1 MNTTP
6 TPLRIRDRLFA
17 LLLHLLPHHL
27 LSSMMHALARSE
39 WPPLKSVL
47 IRQVI
52 RSYDI
57 DLSVAEEPDPEAYPS
72 FNAFFTRALRDDAR
86 PLATEE
92 NVIVSPVDGAVSQA
106 QAIHN
111 GRLFQAKGQDYSL
124 LELLG
129 GDRQSC
135 ELFEDGVFATIYLSP
150 RDYHRI
156 HMPLSGRLLKM
167 THVPGR
173 LFSVNDSCASSVPRL
188 FSRNERIVNLFST
201 EAGPMAVIMV
211 GAIFVSS
218 MDTVWAGC
226 VTPASKRVSEWR
238 YDTGLSQTVNLER
251 GEEMGRFNM
260 GSTVI
265 LLFAKDAV
273 SWVPHLLPR
282 AKVSMGEKIGALAA
296 GSEPPQGVEPQR

>member
-1 MNTTP
+1 M
-6 TPLRIRDRLFA
+6 RDRLFA
-17 LLLHLLPHHL
+17 LLLRLLPHHL
-27 LSSMMHALARSE
+27 LSSVMHAVARSQ
-39 WPPLKSVL
+39 WPPLKRAL
-47 IRQVI
+47 IGQAI

-57 DLSVAEEPDPEAYPS
+57 DLSVAAEPDPEAYPS
-72 FNAFFTRALRDDAR
+72 FNAFFTRALKATAR
-86 PLATEE
+86 PLATEAGA
-92 NVIVSPVDGAVSQA
+92 IVSPVDGAVSQA
-106 QAIHN
+106 QAIQN

-129 GDRQSC
+129 GDRESSAM
-135 ELFEDGVFATIYLSP
+135 FEEGLFATIYLSP

-156 HMPLSGRLLKM
+156 HMPLTGRLLKM

-173 LFSVNDSCASSVPRL
+173 LFSVNDACARSVPRL
-188 FSRNERIVNLFST
+188 FSRNERIVNLFAT

-226 VTPASKRVSEWR
+226 VTPASQRVSEWR
-238 YDTGLSQTVNLER
+238 YDAGTPQEVTLER
-251 GEEMGRFNM
+251 GQEMGRFNM

-273 SWVPHLLPR
+273 NWVPNLLPR
-282 AKVSMGEKIGALAA
+282 AQVTMGEKIGELAA
-296 GSEPPQGVEPQR
+296 ASG